1 MSVDVVE
8 DLARGVAYSVP
19 QSHTFQFD
27 ERLGQVTLTAPR
39 GSTTF
44 RVQKVEQREGETVY
58 RLGAN
63 LGRQDWTLP
72 RAKRRSGDRPPRERD
87 RRCWR

>member
-8 DLARGVAYSVP
+8 DPPRGVAHSVS

-27 ERLGQVTLTAPR
+27 ERLGQVTLTEPR

-44 RVQKVEQREGETVY
+44 RVQKVEQR
-58 RLGAN
+58 
-63 LGRQDWTLP
+63 
-72 RAKRRSGDRPPRERD
+72 
-87 RRCWR
+87 

>member
-58 RLGAN
+58 RLWERISDGKNGPYPEPA
-63 LGRQDWTLP
+63 P
-72 RAKRRSGDRPPRERD
+72 IRRSTAS
-87 RRCWR
+87 